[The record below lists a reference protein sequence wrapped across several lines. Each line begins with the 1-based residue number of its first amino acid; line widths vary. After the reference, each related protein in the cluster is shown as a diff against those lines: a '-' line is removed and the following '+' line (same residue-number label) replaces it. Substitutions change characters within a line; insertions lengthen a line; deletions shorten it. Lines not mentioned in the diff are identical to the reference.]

1 MGGYVP
7 PNKQVY
13 RTELYE
19 NLSQVAGTTRLEFLH
34 LLRHLPEVWW
44 WSNPSGRVANPTKRL
59 LRFYTKQI
67 PRAWNTGQPEDFY
80 TRIPFRFSN
89 AYSMSMFNWFH
100 LFPHHFLT
108 LAHRTKHYPLESFL
122 FNILIHIFFCFSS
135 GNKSNWDRSKEQ
147 STLVTMPRKFSTGD
161 SCYTT
166 DQTLASKKKLI
177 EKKIKKNPSKSHF
190 V

>member
-1 MGGYVP
+1 MFLPTSRYIEQNFTKICHKWLVQPGSNFSICSVIFLRFGGEATHPAGLQTP
-7 PNKQVY
+7 PND
-13 RTELYE
+13 
-19 NLSQVAGTTRLEFLH
+19 
-34 LLRHLPEVWW
+34 
-44 WSNPSGRVANPTKRL
+44 
-59 LRFYTKQI
+59 FYTKQI
-67 PRAWNTGQPEDFY
+67 PTAWNTGQPEDFY